1 MYLDIDGEYGI
12 DASCLSARY
21 YHYDEAFGEGDAL
34 IHGGYHQILQHF
46 LPPQSNETR
55 SDNVWDLQL
64 STIVAKIEYGDQ
76 RVKITTEE
84 GRVIECDIVVVTVS
98 LGVLKQS
105 INGKNDFLL

>member
-12 DASCLSARY
+12 DASCLSARF

-34 IHGGYHQILQHF
+34 IYGGYHQILQHF
-46 LPPQSNETR
+46 LPPQSNEAQ
-55 SDNVWDLQL
+55 SDVWDLQV
-64 STIVAKIEYGDQ
+64 STIVNKIEYGDQ
-76 RVKITTEE
+76 RVRITTEE
-84 GRVIECDIVVVTVS
+84 GRVIEGDIVVVTVP